1 MNRQGDLFHYPNR
14 PGFKQYGTSQEAA
27 DAIEPQ
33 AHTLRGK
40 ALAEIKA
47 AGRHGLTADEVAD
60 QLGRSV
66 LSIRPR
72 VSELLVLGLI
82 ERNRQRRKNTSGLFA
97 DAYVEVS
104 RETSRYW

>member
-1 MNRQGDLFHYPNR
+1 MSRQGELFHYPNR

-40 ALAEIKA
+40 ALAEIKG
-47 AGRHGLTADEVAD
+47 AGKHGLTADEVAD
-60 QLGRSV
+60 HLGRSV

-82 ERNRQRRKNTSGLFA
+82 ERNHQRRKNASGLFA
-97 DAYVEVS
+97 DVYVTVKQ
-104 RETSRYW
+104 